1 MGLDETDVKPLPSL
15 FLVCVIDV
23 LGFGILIPLIP
34 YMAAQFGAS
43 PSLNTWILAT
53 YSACQLLAAPLWG
66 RLSDRFG
73 RRPILLTSMLGA
85 CTSYVILGFAHSLPT
100 LFLARALAGV
110 MAGNL
115 SAAMAYAS
123 DISQPADRAK
133 TMGTVGAAIGIGF
146 MLGPVIGGAL
156 AGEQL
161 QSASFVRPALVSAC
175 LSLLAMLLVLFMLPE
190 SQTAEQRRTHAAEG
204 GPRLHA
210 LQLLRK
216 LPGLRWLA
224 LGTLLTTFSQS
235 TLESIFAIWAMN
247 RYHIGPRSVG
257 MALFALAIVA
267 VGVQGGL
274 VGRLARRFGEYRL
287 TFAAIA
293 CYGLGL
299 TTVAAS
305 HELPLVIVG
314 LMCCGLG
321 AGLFNPSGSAL
332 ASRESQ
338 PSNRGAVMGTYQIGT
353 SMARVLAPLV
363 SGPVYMRFGPSAPFL
378 LAALVTLQAG
388 WCMLAV
394 RRVHAAANRS
404 GELSERRQGL
414 R

>member
-1 MGLDETDVKPLPSL
+1 
-15 FLVCVIDV
+15 
-23 LGFGILIPLIP
+23 
-34 YMAAQFGAS
+34 
-43 PSLNTWILAT
+43 
-53 YSACQLLAAPLWG
+53 
-66 RLSDRFG
+66 
-73 RRPILLTSMLGA
+73 
-85 CTSYVILGFAHSLPT
+85 
-100 LFLARALAGV
+100 
-110 MAGNL
+110 
-115 SAAMAYAS
+115 
-123 DISQPADRAK
+123 
-133 TMGTVGAAIGIGF
+133 
-146 MLGPVIGGAL
+146 
-156 AGEQL
+156 
-161 QSASFVRPALVSAC
+161 
-175 LSLLAMLLVLFMLPE
+175 MLLVLFMLPE
-190 SQTAEQRRTHAAEG
+190 SHTAEQRRTHAGAG

-257 MALFALAIVA
+257 MTLFVLAIVA

-287 TFAAIA
+287 TFVAIA
-293 CYGLGL
+293 CYALGL
-299 TTVAAS
+299 TIVAAS
-305 HELPLVIVG
+305 HMLPLVIIG

-353 SMARVLAPLV
+353 SMARVLAPLL

-378 LAALVTLQAG
+378 LAAVVTLQAG

-394 RRVHAAANRS
+394 RRVHAAANGS